1 MSGPSEWPIVLKTS
15 KQNTFQRK
23 AEHAS
28 SPDWSRVPC
37 TAESGSDAAAMQVDH
52 ATSYKILMG
61 SHPEKKRCLGAGWQ
75 FLSYEGQIFV
85 IKIRK
90 NFRVL

>member
-1 MSGPSEWPIVLKTS
+1 
-15 KQNTFQRK
+15 
-23 AEHAS
+23 
-28 SPDWSRVPC
+28 
-37 TAESGSDAAAMQVDH
+37 MQVDH
-52 ATSYKILMG
+52 ATKLKILMG
-61 SHPEKKRCLGAGWQ
+61 SHPEKKGCLGAGWQ